1 MKKLL
6 FLVALVTLMCFSS
19 LSYAQISL
27 GTAGN
32 FALFTTTGGVSNVG
46 TSQITGDVGSNNGAV
61 TNFGNVDGVMH
72 PVADGATASAAAD
85 LTIAVNLINATPNT
99 GSLAPGLGGGQTIT
113 PGVYSIGAAATM
125 TGNLTLDGGGNT
137 NPLFI
142 IKVQGSLSAAANTQV
157 ILTNG
162 AVACNVFWKVDGL
175 IDLATNTS
183 MKGNVI
189 ANIGA
194 IVLNTGVT
202 IEGRAL
208 STTGA
213 ITVSNVSVRK
223 PLGCGV
229 PQLTGPAAPP
239 LNSVACYTIFSANGA
254 VTNTGTTFVTGDVG
268 TNVGLTSGFQ
278 ASNVTGTIHPNPDT
292 STAQAATDLAGVYT
306 YLNGLPHDIEL
317 LFPATF
323 GNGLILTPHT
333 YLLDAATVHTGSIF
347 LDAQNNNDAVFVIKI
362 VGALS
367 SATAANVVLLNGA
380 QAKNVFWVVNGATD
394 LATNY
399 VLKGTL
405 IGNNAAIT
413 VNTGASIEGRILSTT
428 GGISTF
434 GINAQMTPG
443 CTNLG
448 TESSVFLTKTASL
461 YPNPFSSVLNVN
473 IEGLGKSANLTIY
486 SATGSRVFAKV
497 LSSKTTELQMNLPT
511 GAYFYQLTGE
521 NGKQQGGKLISKP

>member
-1 MKKLL
+1 MKKIL
-6 FLVALVTLMCFSS
+6 FLVASTTLMCFSS

-46 TSQITGDVGSNNGAV
+46 TSQLTGDVGSNNGAV

-72 PVADGATASAAAD
+72 LVADGATASAAAD

-113 PGVYSIGAAATM
+113 PGVYAIGSAASM
-125 TGNLTLDGGGNT
+125 TGNLTLDGGGNA

-175 IDLATNTS
+175 IDLATNTA

-223 PLGCGV
+223 PLGCGT
-229 PQLTGPAAPP
+229 PQLTGPAAPQ
-239 LNSVACYTIFSANGA
+239 LNSVACYTIFSGNGA

-278 ASNVTGTIHPNPDT
+278 ASNVTGTIHTNPDT
-292 STAQAATDLAGVYT
+292 STAQAALDLTGVYT

-333 YLLDAATVHTGSIF
+333 YLLDAATVHTGTVF

-367 SATAANVVLLNGA
+367 SGTAANVVLLNGA
-380 QAKNVFWVVNGATD
+380 QAKNVFWLVNGATD

-405 IGNNAAIT
+405 IGHNAAIT
-413 VNTGASIEGRILSTT
+413 VNTGASIEGRVLSTT

-443 CTNLG
+443 CVTLATNDV
-448 TESSVFLTKTASL
+448 TIESNKAIF
-461 YPNPFSSVLNVN
+461 YPNPFSTVLNIKMN
-473 IEGLGKSANLTIY
+473 EDNKGTNFTIVD
-486 SATGSRVFAKV
+486 AAGSKV
-497 LSSKTTELQMNLPT
+497 YETTLSNKTTALSMRLPA
-511 GAYFYQLTGE
+511 GIYFYQLKGK
-521 NGKQQGGKLISKP
+521 NGSTQSGKLISKP